1 MYLFYDMAMAKLPVD
16 VSLFVEDARVVLRNE
31 HGSTAISAYPADIH
45 TKDWCGKRQKDTNR
59 TNIVAPLELQWCSL
73 GILEFME
80 VDGEIWKASIRKKQI
95 TFFLSMLTPDHVE
108 ALKAQIERK
117 HGVQISREQIQPIVK
132 TGFQA
137 SIEVNM
143 HDVRRVFQGSLKNL
157 DALRPLSCVFSFDSL
172 ADMDLVMNEI
182 NSEEGVTLTCQ
193 VAVGGVRYEPACLTI
208 PNKKL
213 TDANIAA
220 LAFGSNVDSV
230 LFTPSQLD
238 ALAQMVVNVVT
249 IPEAGA
255 AGAIVADLKP
265 LVVTA
270 LLATP
275 VDVQI
280 SPEMLGTLSPLNGE
294 DALLAEEMSRLAG
307 NMEEYIRVSGGDG
320 SPVRPPHSPLA
331 GAKGL
336 MVSISPYGG
345 SAKRT
350 HKEVVDFQEKTGQLL
365 NSRQA
370 KEGPGGSAA
379 QRYQMGIAEAR
390 RTAGGGGQKR
400 LYRVLRS
407 KLSENIALQWYKM
420 NGTAQSCVYAP
431 ISIESRT
438 HVCQCVDRSFRW
450 TTAGKTNPSM

>member
-1 MYLFYDMAMAKLPVD
+1 MAKLPVD
-16 VSLFVEDARVVLRNE
+16 VSLFVEDARVVLRSEN
-31 HGSTAISAYPADIH
+31 GSTAISAYPGDIH

-59 TNIVAPLELQWCSL
+59 TNIIAPLELQWCSL

-117 HGVQISREQIQPIVK
+117 HGVHISREQIQPIVI

-137 SIEVNM
+137 SIKVNM
-143 HDVRRVFQGSLKNL
+143 HDVRREFQGSLKNL
-157 DALRPLSCVFSFDSL
+157 DALRPLSCVFSFDSQ

-220 LAFGSNVDSV
+220 LAFGSNVDSA

-238 ALAQMVVNVVT
+238 ALAQMIVNVVT

-307 NMEEYIRVSGGDG
+307 TMEEYIRGGEVDVN
-320 SPVRPPHSPLA
+320 PHRPPQSPPA
-331 GAKGL
+331 GAKSRKPL
-336 MVSISPYGG
+336 SAPPSGG
-345 SAKRT
+345 SAKRG
-350 HKEVVDFQEKTGQLL
+350 HKEVVDFEEKSGLLL

-390 RTAGGGGQKR
+390 RAAGGGGRKR

-438 HVCQCVDRSFRW
+438 HICQYAERSYR
-450 TTAGKTNPSM
+450 